1 MAQEAQQHVMEQSRT
16 PSPRSLASTRK
27 AALMA
32 SRIQSSKAKAPSVQP
47 SISPRPQPMHKPAP
61 SLSAQPSRITG
72 QAQTKQQIMNKA
84 QGGRVKTFVA
94 ASGKRS
100 LMLFVSGGTWVVI
113 KPLGKSKV
121 ASAIMD
127 LAPFLGGV
135 KQLSEA
141 VDGETTTG
149 QKLTGK
155 KRLIH
160 GIVGVGSFA
169 LDLTGLGEGAKGAKV
184 IGKSLGLVKGA
195 AGKLAGRGA
204 IKSAALLEKSAVFM
218 AKNPELVRMAENVAE
233 KHIDDGI
240 RLVKSASRDDARKTL
255 KEEAS
260 KYLPPSVADALVDAA
275 EGGMRKKV
283 AGMLGRQPLPA
294 EPGILPSA
302 RKAALMAAKG
312 MKPLQIP
319 PPQSGQ
325 PVGEDSAQQAQA
337 QQAQRLAWIQA
348 GVNAQTRQQQA
359 QSQQTQQS
367 EEKTRQ
373 QREEIKKV
381 AKAAVRRG
389 AIFVTNSIA
398 SAFDLGSSGISFLI
412 NIFIYM
418 FTLGWLNLEMIYG
431 RYFMK
436 GKSKYVGPLSW
447 DPIPMPVDK
456 NAIILAGFVVAAD
469 IALGIAA
476 LVLTFSGFCILHD
489 MVKVTSSVTQAVSI
503 GASIAQ
509 GEAGGLCLGG
519 IITSAF
525 GL

>member
-1 MAQEAQQHVMEQSRT
+1 
-16 PSPRSLASTRK
+16 
-27 AALMA
+27 
-32 SRIQSSKAKAPSVQP
+32 
-47 SISPRPQPMHKPAP
+47 
-61 SLSAQPSRITG
+61 
-72 QAQTKQQIMNKA
+72 MNKA

-184 IGKSLGLVKGA
+184 IGKSLGFVKGA

-218 AKNPELVRMAENVAE
+218 AKNPELVRIAENVAE

-240 RLVKSASRDDARKTL
+240 RFVKSASRDDARKTL

-319 PPQSGQ
+319 PPQRLQIPPTPSALDEEEGLETEEKKSALLQ
-325 PVGEDSAQQAQA
+325 RAIMSQRREMEGEPTKKPLLSQTVKYAKWI
-337 QQAQRLAWIQA
+337 RFGIFVYNILAWA
-348 GVNAQTRQQQA
+348 LDMA
-359 QSQQTQQS
+359 
-367 EEKTRQ
+367 
-373 QREEIKKV
+373 
-381 AKAAVRRG
+381 
-389 AIFVTNSIA
+389 SI
-398 SAFDLGSSGISFLI
+398 GISFII
-412 NIFIYM
+412 NVLFYIFS
-418 FTLGWLNLEMIYG
+418 FGWLNTEMIYG
-431 RYFMK
+431 TYFTK
-436 GKSKYVGPLSW
+436 GKSRYVAPLSW

-476 LVLTFSGFCILHD
+476 LMLTFGGFCILHD
-489 MVKVTSSVTQAVSI
+489 MVMVTSSVTQAASI
-503 GASIAQ
+503 GASLAQ
-509 GEAGGLCLGG
+509 GGAAGLCLGG